1 MSDNATTGSLDA
13 SPWAPLRR
21 YWPLILICVV
31 GGTAIATLYARS
43 LPVVYTAES
52 VVVIARSTIPVDDV
66 SNVAETI
73 FQTDAVLDPVLEELD
88 LDETPVSLLSTE
100 QLSAS
105 SNVEGAL
112 EITATANSPEDA
124 IDLANSAAESFESVS
139 ELRNI
144 GQFSVFPAIGGN
156 RVEPSLREAIALGP
170 VVGAVVG
177 FVLAFLW
184 VLLRRPV
191 TSEAQAVDR
200 LHAESCM
207 TIRVRALSTPWSKKR
222 PSEASAIRPQSAVLS
237 LASTVRGAHPGGGE
251 IPCVI
256 VGYNRIGRRTARTF
270 IGALQNKL
278 RSTIQNPVA
287 GGSPGA
293 PTEGSSGDD
302 LTLEI
307 DGAVP
312 PDPPGVT
319 SPHWHVS
326 WRLFGDTGLLRYVE
340 GAPLVV
346 VAVPRGTR
354 GALLDRVG
362 EELEAGHQGRRIVV
376 MIQPGFLR

>member
-1 MSDNATTGSLDA
+1 MSDNATSGSLA
-13 SPWAPLRR
+13 SPWAPFRR
-21 YWPLILICVV
+21 FWPLILICVV
-31 GGTAIATLYARS
+31 GGTAISALYART

-73 FQTDAVLDPVLEELD
+73 FQTDAVLDPVVQDLD
-88 LDETPVSLLSTE
+88 LDGTPVSLLSTE

-124 IDLANSAAESFESVS
+124 IALANSAADSFEFVS
-139 ELRNI
+139 EARNI

-156 RVEPSLREAIALGP
+156 RVEPSLRETITLGP
-170 VVGAVVG
+170 ILGAVVG
-177 FVLAFLW
+177 FVLVSLW

-191 TSEAQAVDR
+191 SSEAQAADR
-200 LHAESCM
+200 LYAESSM
-207 TIRVRALSTPWSKKR
+207 TVRVRALSTSWNKKR
-222 PSEASAIRPQSAVLS
+222 PSGPGSIRPQSAVPS
-237 LASTVRGAHPGGGE
+237 LANTVRGAQPDGGE

-256 VGYNRIGRRTARTF
+256 VGHSRIGRRTARTF

-278 RSTIQNPVA
+278 RSTVQNPVA
-287 GGSPGA
+287 GGSTGA
-293 PTEGSSGDD
+293 STEKSSGDD

-307 DGAVP
+307 DGNDP

-326 WRLFGDTGLLRYVE
+326 WRLFGDIGLLRYVE

-346 VAVPRGTR
+346 VAVPRGTK

-362 EELEAGHQGRRIVV
+362 EELVAGHQGRRIVV